1 MRTPFRM
8 NISCASRRVLLQVH
22 RSGDSGSPRVTGS
35 TSFSSFDQASG
46 YSTSTARRPPP
57 LRRTFTRPS
66 LRAPQRTSSRPL
78 RTVLIAMPVAR
89 ATAATPPQ
97 PIASASVPAH
107 SRRARSSIV
116 AFRRRHF
123 LRTRSSTSTRSVDHA
138 DATLSIPFRI
148 IFDRI
153 VRVRA
158 LSGDGSSSGGGDGSM
173 GDESNVC
180 TPLPGCTSSTQ
191 CPATDGCNA
200 CTCEDGVWECT
211 GYACPDGGNVA
222 CGTGPGPYVN
232 GRPCT
237 PPPQACSWPLGP
249 GYECSFYFCSCSFG
263 GEWFCS
269 QEDCDGG
276 AGLNVGEG

>member
-1 MRTPFRM
+1 MKLVHLLLV
-8 NISCASRRVLLQVH
+8 ASALAVGCGGKTANGGPGDGGG
-22 RSGDSGSPRVTGS
+22 SGNGSGASGGGDGSGNGSGGSGASSGGSGGEADSGPPDGPSVT
-35 TSFSSFDQASG
+35 
-46 YSTSTARRPPP
+46 
-57 LRRTFTRPS
+57 
-66 LRAPQRTSSRPL
+66 
-78 RTVLIAMPVAR
+78 
-89 ATAATPPQ
+89 
-97 PIASASVPAH
+97 
-107 SRRARSSIV
+107 
-116 AFRRRHF
+116 
-123 LRTRSSTSTRSVDHA
+123 
-138 DATLSIPFRI
+138 DAT
-148 IFDRI
+148 
-153 VRVRA
+153 

-180 TPLPGCTSSTQ
+180 KPLPGCTSSTQ

-276 AGLNVGEG
+276 AGLNVGEGGAHGTYPCPVEQPSQSSSCPLDGALCSYGYGTCGNVFSTNCLCFEGVWDCATAPGCDE